1 MKNQI
6 FVTGHVNPDTD
17 SIAAAIG
24 YAWLWSERDG
34 VVATPARLGT
44 INKQTSWV
52 LQFLGI
58 EIPILITD
66 ASPKFESV
74 VKRLDAVT
82 VGQPLRDAWEI
93 ASHTGGI
100 APVLNLDG
108 SPYGLMTGESL
119 FGLMN
124 EMFGPNPSKN
134 KFDVAEIFKLPSEQA
149 ADVTVEKFQA
159 SLKIRDLLK
168 KVLREEGNDFWV
180 VDEKGK
186 YIGIAR
192 QRDIINPPRMKLILV
207 DHNEPQQ
214 SIAALEEAELLEIL
228 DHHRLANI
236 PTNAPIRFTVEPV
249 GSTSTLVTERIHEAG
264 LAPQPEIA
272 ALLLAGVISDTL
284 NLISPTTT
292 PRDHNAVQRL
302 SRWAFVAN
310 SKLSNENIKTFAEKL
325 LAAGSGLKTRSPEE
339 VVSGDIKE
347 YKSGSIQ
354 FAVAQV
360 EVESLYE
367 LEECR
372 VEIEEALR
380 QLRITRKLDF
390 IILMVTDVTKGS
402 SRLLME
408 NAPLILNDLPYK
420 LRTDGTL
427 HADGI
432 VSRKKQLIPAILS
445 LLEG

>member
-6 FVTGHVNPDTD
+6 YVTGHVNPDTD
-17 SIAAAIG
+17 SIASAIG

-34 VVATPARLGT
+34 VNALPARLGA

-52 LQFLGI
+52 LQYLGL
-58 EIPILITD
+58 ETPVLLTD

-74 VKRLDAVT
+74 AKKIDVVL
-82 VGQPLRDAWEI
+82 VGQPLQDAWEI
-93 ASHTGGI
+93 ASRTGGI
-100 APVLNLDG
+100 APVLNKNG
-108 SPYGLMTGESL
+108 TPYGLMTGESL
-119 FGLMN
+119 FRLMN
-124 EMFGPNPSKN
+124 EIIGPNPSRN
-134 KFDVAEIFKLPSEQA
+134 KLSVSDIIKLPAEHA
-149 ADVTVEKFQA
+149 ADTTIEKFQA
-159 SLKIRDLLK
+159 SSKIRDLIK
-168 KVLREEGNDFWV
+168 KVLREEGDDFWV
-180 VDEKGK
+180 IDEQGK

-192 QRDIINPPRMKLILV
+192 QRDILNPPRMRLILV

-264 LAPQPEIA
+264 LAPGPRIA
-272 ALLLAGVISDTL
+272 GVLLAGIISDTL

-292 PRDHNAVQRL
+292 QRDNNAIQRL
-302 SRWAFVAN
+302 SRWAFIEG
-310 SKLSNENIKTFAEKL
+310 SRLSDENIKSYAEKV

-339 VVSGDIKE
+339 VVSGDIKQ
-347 YKSGSIQ
+347 YTSGSIQ

-372 VEIEEALR
+372 LEIGEALHK
-380 QLRITRKLDF
+380 LRIAKKLDF

-408 NAPLILNDLPYK
+408 NTPLILNDLPYK
-420 LRTDGTL
+420 LRSDGTL

-445 LLEG
+445 ILEG